1 MRLHQVFARET
12 MFLGEKMSLKSSSF
26 EDGNEKRDTLKW
38 FFNNYYKT
46 RRLQFDAGL
55 PQHTTRRYTQNK
67 QHSWATRNTLESL
80 GVLKAAKH
88 YLSRN

>member
-12 MFLGEKMSLKSSSF
+12 MYLGERISLKISSF

-55 PQHTTRRYTQNK
+55 PQHTTRHGNI
-67 QHSWATRNTLESL
+67 LETKNIL
-80 GVLKAAKH
+80 RPCETPWNH
-88 YLSRN
+88 